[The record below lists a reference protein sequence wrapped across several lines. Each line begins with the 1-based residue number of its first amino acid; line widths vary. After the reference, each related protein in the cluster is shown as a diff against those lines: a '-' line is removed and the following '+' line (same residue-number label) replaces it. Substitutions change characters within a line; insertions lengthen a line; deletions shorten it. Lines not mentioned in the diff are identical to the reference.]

1 MKLAPFGR
9 SLDLSLD
16 WIANGPD
23 AGVIQFFFRDDL
35 IGLGCFSE
43 MRAESDLEKLSLQL
57 PANDFSV
64 KIVCSKKMRLTIE
77 KFCFR
82 KRWNILKVVERLGAY
97 EVQFLAKNRKLQV
110 TQEDL
115 ATTAE
120 NQRVK
125 VLIVDDSPTIR
136 KFLEKILSSDTDIE
150 VVGSVGLPSEVETSI
165 EKFKPNVITLDI
177 HLPEMNGVDLL
188 KKYLKNFPIPTIM
201 ISSISLEEGP
211 LVLNALEAGAVD
223 YIQKPSFGEIAQ
235 ISPLIIAKVKA
246 ASLAKVRL
254 PGLSESTKNLA
265 NTKNKGLD
273 SSRLLAIGSSTGGTE
288 ALKEVFLRM
297 PADIPPTVVVQHIPA
312 VFSKAFA
319 DRLNELC
326 PFEVIEGKDGDE
338 VIPGRVIIAPGGKQM
353 KVKKIGKG
361 WKIVIDDSP
370 PVNRHKPSV
379 DFLFDSVA
387 KEAGASAVGVIL
399 TGMGADGAKGLK
411 QMHDLG
417 SFTIA
422 QNQESCVVFGMPQ
435 AAIKIGAAE
444 KVSPLSEIAEEITK
458 EYSKARRKAG

>member
-1 MKLAPFGR
+1 MNSAPLGK

-16 WIANGPD
+16 WIAHGPD
-23 AGVIQFFFRDDL
+23 AGVIQFFCRNDL
-35 IGLGCFSE
+35 IALGCFSE
-43 MRAESDLEKLSLQL
+43 LHAEKDLEKLSLQL

-64 KIVCSKKMRLTIE
+64 KIICSKKVRLVLE
-77 KFCFR
+77 KFCQR
-82 KRWNILKVVERLGAY
+82 KKWNILKFVERIGKY
-97 EVQFLAKNRKLQV
+97 EVQFLSEEKKLQV

-115 ATTAE
+115 SIPKE
-120 NQRVK
+120 EQKIK
-125 VLIVDDSPTIR
+125 VLVVDDSPTIR
-136 KFLEKILSSDTDIE
+136 KFLEKILSSDSEIE
-150 VVGSVGLPSEVETSI
+150 VVASVGLPSEVEASI

-188 KKYLKNFPIPTIM
+188 KKYLKKFPIPTIM

-246 ASLAKVRL
+246 ASIAKVRL

-265 NTKNKGLD
+265 NAKNKGLD
-273 SSRLLAIGSSTGGTE
+273 TSRLLAIGSSTGGTE

-297 PADIPPTVVVQHIPA
+297 PSDIPPTVVVQHIPA

-326 PFEVIEGKDGDE
+326 PFEVIEGKNGDE
-338 VIPGRVIIAPGGKQM
+338 VMPGRVIIAPGGKQM
-353 KVKKIGKG
+353 KVKKVGKG
-361 WKIVIDDSP
+361 WKVIIDDSP

-387 KEAGASAVGVIL
+387 KEAGSSAVGVIL

-417 SFTIA
+417 CFTIA

-435 AAIKIGAAE
+435 AAIKLGAAE
-444 KVSPLSEIAEEITK
+444 KISSLFEIAEEITK
-458 EYSKARRKAG
+458 EYSKTRRKAG